1 MDNYQLV
8 QRIQDSYKSC
18 NPSERKI
25 LRTIL
30 EELSKW
36 GESPTYNDI
45 WLADYREIP
54 VSIDTFLNDDTFLGS
69 ATRQGTAIYP
79 AWRTAMRDVFGAGNK
94 YDEVVLTG
102 ATRIGKTSTGITMTA
117 YMLYRLMC
125 LKDPQAFFHK
135 KDVSKF
141 SILFFNVTK
150 DLARGV
156 AFREFNDTLKTSPWF
171 NAHGK
176 FSKSEENFYYIP
188 DGNKI
193 IIDYGSD
200 ASHGLGK
207 QVFCVVGSTKILT
220 DAGFIS
226 ISELAG
232 SSAMVGQ
239 RSPDGDIQYSDAEIV
254 LTKYVQDTIQ
264 IELEDGSIIEGTPD
278 HLIQLTDG
286 SYKKLGDITKSD
298 DILTLDLNIDTV
310 TRVCES
316 AKKIRMI
323 ELFQHSKPIPVYDVV
338 NVEPYHNFIVKGEKD
353 TAMVA
358 HNCGFMDEMAFAKA
372 GIKDVNKAKAHMKS
386 LYDTISTRIKGT
398 FRQNGEVY
406 GKLFAISS
414 KNSDSDFMEYYIET
428 QRQAGNGEHMYVF
441 DKPQWEVLPDSMFS
455 SEKFYIAVGNKN
467 QRGFVVPDEQANDE
481 SLKDLKN
488 QGFQIL
494 EAPIDVRPSFK
505 ADFDI
510 ALRDIA
516 GISVPGTLSFIT
528 KTAVD
533 SCVNTHRRNPFYN
546 TVLTIGTKDV
556 LTIEEF
562 FHVEATDAAIRRCP
576 IFIHLDLSLN
586 DDKSGISG
594 VAISG
599 RKDIQDANGKTVSV
613 PTFTHVFSVDLKA
626 PRGDSIPYNKV
637 VTFICW
643 LRRQGFSIVGI
654 SRDQFQS
661 EYVGQ
666 QLEAQGFSV
675 NKLSLDRT
683 PDGYVAFRSVLLEE
697 RIDLLPCEEL
707 EDELIHL
714 QRDSFSGKVD
724 HPVGG
729 SKDIS
734 DSIAGAVWNAILQ
747 NPGVPIEGKTT
758 ASVMKHVNIPTRV
771 RSGGHGSQLPAMN
784 LGRSK
789 IYSPRVGPRR
799 R

>member
-54 VSIDTFLNDDTFLGS
+54 VSIDTFLNDDTFLGA

-171 NAHGK
+171 NANGK

-207 QVFCVVGSTKILT
+207 QVF
-220 DAGFIS
+220 
-226 ISELAG
+226 
-232 SSAMVGQ
+232 
-239 RSPDGDIQYSDAEIV
+239 
-254 LTKYVQDTIQ
+254 
-264 IELEDGSIIEGTPD
+264 
-278 HLIQLTDG
+278 
-286 SYKKLGDITKSD
+286 
-298 DILTLDLNIDTV
+298 
-310 TRVCES
+310 
-316 AKKIRMI
+316 
-323 ELFQHSKPIPVYDVV
+323 
-338 NVEPYHNFIVKGEKD
+338 
-353 TAMVA
+353 
-358 HNCGFMDEMAFAKA
+358 CGFMDEMAFAKA

-467 QRGFVVPDEQANDE
+467 QRGFVVPDEQENDE

-546 TVLTIGTKDV
+546 TVLTIGTRDV